1 MILGPLLLGIVQ
13 GLTEFIPVSS
23 TAHLIIIPYFLGW
36 SGTIDTLEFD
46 VALHGGTLLA
56 LLISFRKEWLSI
68 LRGNRNL
75 LLALGVGTAPAAV
88 AGLTME
94 EVVESTLRN
103 PWIIASSLV
112 IISIFMLLAER
123 VRTNRDFGSITVKDA
138 FIIGIAQAVAL
149 VPGVSRSGITI
160 SAGLLRRIDRV
171 SAARYSF
178 VLSMPV
184 VAGAVVLE
192 GTDILKAPG
201 EFDYWQVLIGFF
213 TSFVSGLLC
222 IRFLLWFFQR
232 FSLKVFVYYRFA
244 LAGIIL
250 LLLWIQG

>member
-36 SGTIDTLEFD
+36 SGTVDTLEFD
-46 VALHGGTLLA
+46 AALHGGTLLA

-68 LRGNRNL
+68 LKGNRSL
-75 LLALGVGTAPAAV
+75 LLALGVGTVPAAV
-88 AGLTME
+88 AGLSME

-112 IISIFMLLAER
+112 IIGIFMLLAEK
-123 VRTNRDFGSITVKDA
+123 VRTDREFGSITIKDA
-138 FIIGIAQAVAL
+138 LVIGIAQAVAL

-178 VLSMPV
+178 MLSMPV
-184 VAGAVVLE
+184 VAGAVMLE
-192 GTDILKAPG
+192 GADILRAPG
-201 EFDYWQVLIGFF
+201 GFDYWQILIGFF

-232 FSLKVFVYYRFA
+232 FSLRVFVYYRFA

>member
-1 MILGPLLLGIVQ
+1 
-13 GLTEFIPVSS
+13 
-23 TAHLIIIPYFLGW
+23 
-36 SGTIDTLEFD
+36 
-46 VALHGGTLLA
+46 
-56 LLISFRKEWLSI
+56 
-68 LRGNRNL
+68 
-75 LLALGVGTAPAAV
+75 VGTAPAAV